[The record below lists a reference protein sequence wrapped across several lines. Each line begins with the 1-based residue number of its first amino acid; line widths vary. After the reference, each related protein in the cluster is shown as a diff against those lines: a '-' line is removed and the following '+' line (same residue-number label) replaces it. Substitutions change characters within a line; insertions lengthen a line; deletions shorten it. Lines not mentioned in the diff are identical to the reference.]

1 MPDTSRRHF
10 LAATALAAASFA
22 VLTVLP
28 LWPLPA
34 HAAAQGADGFMKSFA
49 DQMVSI
55 VNGPLGHDAK
65 RAALTP
71 IIDANVDVATIARF
85 CLGRTWNTATPAQQD
100 KYVAMFH
107 QVLLNAIAGHLG
119 DYQGVSY
126 SLTGSHAQG
135 GDIMVGTT
143 ILRPNAPPADV
154 QWVVSTASGSA
165 KVIDVVAE
173 GTSMRLTQRQD
184 YSSYLRQHGNDVDAL
199 LAAMS
204 HQLAG
209 G

>member
-1 MPDTSRRHF
+1 MQTSRRHF
-10 LAATALAAASFA
+10 LAVSALAMLACVQAG
-22 VLTVLP
+22 P
-28 LWPLPA
+28 
-34 HAAAQGADGFMKSFA
+34 AAAAPGSADGFLKSFA
-49 DQMVSI
+49 DQMIAV

-71 IIDANVDVATIARF
+71 IIDTNVDVATIARF
-85 CLGRTWNTATPAQQD
+85 CLGRAWSTATPAQQD
-100 KYVAMFH
+100 KYVGLFH
-107 QVLLNAIAGHLG
+107 QVLLNSISGHLG

-126 SLTGSHAQG
+126 TLTGSHKQG
-135 GDIMVGTT
+135 DNVMVATT

-154 QWVVSTASGSA
+154 QWVVSTESGA
-165 KVIDVVAE
+165 PRVIDVVAE

-184 YSSYLRQHGNDVDAL
+184 YSSYLRSHGNDVDAL